1 MHWIKKGLLFTIHK
15 QTPLRH
21 SHASVPFVESIDA
34 QTLRILFSSRDQQGR
49 SRPFAGF
56 LKVSDSGELE
66 LSRIEEQPILELG
79 KLGTFDDN
87 GIMPFWVV
95 EQKQQR
101 FLYYIGWNPAVT
113 VPYRIAIGLAISK
126 DGGRSYERLFEGPI
140 LDRSLQEPYFVSTP
154 CVMYQDGIWKMW
166 YLSCSSWEVIGNRP
180 EPRYR
185 IKYAESHD
193 GVRWSLTGCVCIDYD
208 SETEA
213 ITRPCVRYENN
224 RYRMWYSYRRVDG
237 YRTDPTKSYRLG
249 YAESNDGI
257 TWTRK
262 DSSVGITR
270 SETGW
275 DSEMICYSHVV
286 DHGGRRYL
294 FYNGNG
300 FGQSGI
306 GYAILDQE

>member
-1 MHWIKKGLLFTIHK
+1 
-15 QTPLRH
+15 
-21 SHASVPFVESIDA
+21 
-34 QTLRILFSSRDQQGR
+34 
-49 SRPFAGF
+49 
-56 LKVSDSGELE
+56 
-66 LSRIEEQPILELG
+66 
-79 KLGTFDDN
+79 
-87 GIMPFWVV
+87 
-95 EQKQQR
+95 
-101 FLYYIGWNPAVT
+101 
-113 VPYRIAIGLAISK
+113 
-126 DGGRSYERLFEGPI
+126 
-140 LDRSLQEPYFVSTP
+140 
-154 CVMYQDGIWKMW
+154 
-166 YLSCSSWEVIGNRP
+166 
-180 EPRYR
+180 
-185 IKYAESHD
+185 
-193 GVRWSLTGCVCIDYD
+193 
-208 SETEA
+208 
-213 ITRPCVRYENN
+213 
-224 RYRMWYSYRRVDG
+224 MWYSYRRVDG